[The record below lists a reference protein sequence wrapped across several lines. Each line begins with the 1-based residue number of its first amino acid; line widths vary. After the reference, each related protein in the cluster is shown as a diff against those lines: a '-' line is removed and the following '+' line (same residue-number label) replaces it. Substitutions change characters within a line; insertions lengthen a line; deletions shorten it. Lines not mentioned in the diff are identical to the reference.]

1 MATSAISFRDE
12 VLDRLL
18 ALLWR
23 QWSAIGV
30 AGYAETPETQVVDP
44 EALLLLTLT
53 VARHDARLYDA
64 VLEWLDL
71 NGDFLNAQR
80 LQNLAPSF
88 GPHARAGLGAIADRL
103 SRRSAV
109 ALKWRKLAMLRGPE
123 KEENEPE
130 ALFMLPDGRPLPMPA
145 EHDEVFRAHGLLRA
159 PVISR
164 GVASPFPAEGAPAM
178 LLRLRALLGVN
189 IRCEVLC
196 LLGTTDE
203 IHPSQAAR
211 LVGQAPRTMQD
222 LLADMARSGA
232 VQVRTSAR
240 AKYYA
245 LVPGPLDELLR
256 PQGRTPWRN
265 SVPLF
270 QALEA
275 VWLGLNDTVGRE
287 LAPPLLASQWR
298 RTARFVAPLLGD
310 AGLGQPLRDE
320 ASYVGETYQDVYV
333 ADFMRLLARL

>member
-1 MATSAISFRDE
+1 MATSATGFRDD
-12 VLDRLL
+12 VRDRLL

-30 AGYAETPETQVVDP
+30 AGYSEVPETCVVDP

-53 VARHDARLYDA
+53 VGRHDARLYDA

-71 NGDFLNAQR
+71 NGDHLNAQR
-80 LQNLAPSF
+80 LQNLVPSF
-88 GPHARAGLGAIADRL
+88 GPHARAGLGAIAERL
-103 SRRSAV
+103 SRRSEV
-109 ALKWRKLAMLRGPE
+109 ALKWRKLATLRGLE
-123 KEENEPE
+123 VEEEPE
-130 ALFMLPDGRPLPMPA
+130 ALFLLPDGRPLPMPA
-145 EHDEVFRAHGLLRA
+145 EHDEVFRRHGLLRA
-159 PVISR
+159 PVGQR
-164 GVASPFPAEGAPAM
+164 GVALAFPTEGTPAL
-178 LLRLRALLGVN
+178 LLRLRALLGVS

-196 LLGTTDE
+196 LLGSSDE
-203 IHPSQAAR
+203 IHPSRVAR
-211 LVGQAPRTMQD
+211 LVGLAPRTMQD

-256 PQGRTPWRN
+256 PGGRTPWQN

-275 VWLGLNDTVGRE
+275 VWLGLADSIGRD

-298 RTARFVAPLLGD
+298 RTARLVAPLLGD

-320 ASYVGETYQDVYV
+320 ASLVGEAYHDVYV
-333 ADFMRLLARL
+333 EDVLRLLAKL

>member
-1 MATSAISFRDE
+1 MATSATGFRDD
-12 VLDRLL
+12 VRDRLL

-30 AGYAETPETQVVDP
+30 AGYSEVPETRVVDP

-53 VARHDARLYDA
+53 VGRHDARLYDA

-71 NGDFLNAQR
+71 NGDYLNAQR
-80 LQNLAPSF
+80 LQNLVPSF
-88 GPHARAGLGAIADRL
+88 GPHARAGLGAIAERL
-103 SRRSAV
+103 SRRSEV
-109 ALKWRKLAMLRGPE
+109 ALKWRKLATLRGLE
-123 KEENEPE
+123 VEEEPE
-130 ALFMLPDGRPLPMPA
+130 ALFLLPDSRPLPMPA
-145 EHDEVFRAHGLLRA
+145 EHDEVFRRHGLLRA
-159 PVISR
+159 PVGQR
-164 GVASPFPAEGAPAM
+164 GVALAFPTEGTPAL
-178 LLRLRALLGVN
+178 LLRLRALLGVS

-196 LLGTTDE
+196 LLGSSDE
-203 IHPSQAAR
+203 IHPSRVAR
-211 LVGQAPRTMQD
+211 LVGLAPRTMQD

-245 LVPGPLDELLR
+245 LVPGLLDELLR
-256 PQGRTPWRN
+256 PGGRTPWQN

-275 VWLGLNDTVGRE
+275 VWLGLADSIGRE

-298 RTARFVAPLLGD
+298 RTARLVAPLLGD

-320 ASYVGETYQDVYV
+320 ASFVGEAYHDVYV
-333 ADFMRLLARL
+333 EDVLRLLARL

>member
-1 MATSAISFRDE
+1 MVTSATGFRDD
-12 VLDRLL
+12 VLERLL

-30 AGYAETPETQVVDP
+30 AGYSEAPQTRVVDP
-44 EALLLLTLT
+44 EALLLLTLS
-53 VARHDARLYDA
+53 VGRHDARLYDA
-64 VLEWLDL
+64 VLEWLDI
-71 NGDFLNAQR
+71 NGDHLNAQR
-80 LQNLAPSF
+80 LQALAPLF
-88 GPHARAGLGAIADRL
+88 GPHARAGLGAAAEKL
-103 SRRSAV
+103 ARRSAV
-109 ALKWRKLAMLRGPE
+109 ALKWRRLAALRGG
-123 KEENEPE
+123 EEDEEE
-130 ALFMLPDGRPLPMPA
+130 ALFLLPDGRPLPMPA
-145 EHDEVFRAHGLLRA
+145 DHDEIFRRHGLLRA
-159 PVISR
+159 PVERR
-164 GVASPFPAEGAPAM
+164 GVARPFPAEGAPTL
-178 LLRLRALLGVN
+178 LLRLRSLLGVS

-196 LLGTTDE
+196 LLGASDE
-203 IHPSQAAR
+203 IHPSLVAR
-211 LVGQAPRTMQD
+211 LVGLAPRTTQD

-256 PQGRTPWRN
+256 PNGRTPWLN

-275 VWLGLNDTVGRE
+275 VWLGLATSVGRG

-298 RTARFVAPLLGD
+298 RTARLVAPLLGD

-320 ASYVGETYQDVYV
+320 ASFAGDAYHDVYMEDV
-333 ADFMRLLARL
+333 ATLLAHL

>member
-1 MATSAISFRDE
+1 MATSATAFRDQ

-18 ALLWR
+18 TLLWR

-30 AGYAETPETQVVDP
+30 AGYVEAPETRVVDP

-64 VLEWLDL
+64 VQEWLDF
-71 NGDFLNAQR
+71 NGDYLNAQR
-80 LQNLAPSF
+80 LQNLAPCF
-88 GPHARAGLGAIADRL
+88 GPHARSGLGAIAERL

-109 ALKWRKLAMLRGPE
+109 ALKWRKLAALRGLE
-123 KEENEPE
+123 DGEDPE
-130 ALFMLPDGRPLPMPA
+130 ALFLLPDGRPLPMPA
-145 EHDEVFRAHGLLRA
+145 EPDELFRRHGLLRA
-159 PVISR
+159 PAAVR
-164 GVASPFPAEGAPAM
+164 GVARPFPAEGAPAL
-178 LLRLRALLGVN
+178 LLRLRALLGVG

-196 LLGTTDE
+196 LLGASEE
-203 IHPSQAAR
+203 IHPSQVAR
-211 LVGQAPRTMQD
+211 LVGLAPRTTQN

-232 VQVRTSAR
+232 VQARTSAR

-256 PQGRTPWRN
+256 PDGRTPWQN

-270 QALEA
+270 QTLEA
-275 VWLGLNDTVGRE
+275 LWLGLADSVGLS

-298 RTARFVAPLLGD
+298 RTARLVAPLLGD

-320 ASYVGETYQDVYV
+320 ASFVGEAYHDVYV
-333 ADFMRLLARL
+333 EDMMRLLARL

>member
-1 MATSAISFRDE
+1 MATSATAFRDE

-30 AGYAETPETQVVDP
+30 AGYAETPESHVVDP

-71 NGDFLNAQR
+71 NGDYLNAQR

-88 GPHARAGLGAIADRL
+88 GPHARAGLGAVAERL

-109 ALKWRKLAMLRGPE
+109 ALKWRKLATLRGLG
-123 KEENEPE
+123 EEEEPQ
-130 ALFMLPDGRPLPMPA
+130 ALFLLPDGRPLPMPA
-145 EHDEVFRAHGLLRA
+145 DHDETFRAHGLLRS
-159 PVISR
+159 PVIPR
-164 GVASPFPAEGAPAM
+164 GVASPFPVEGAPAL
-178 LLRLRALLGVN
+178 LLRLRALLGVG

-196 LLGTTDE
+196 LLGASNE
-203 IHPSQAAR
+203 IHPSQVAR
-211 LVGQAPRTMQD
+211 LVGLAPRTTQD

-275 VWLGLNDTVGRE
+275 VWLGLADTAGRGR
-287 LAPPLLASQWR
+287 APALLASQWR

-320 ASYVGETYQDVYV
+320 ASFLGEAYHDVYV
-333 ADFMRLLARL
+333 EDVRQLLTTM